1 MRILSLLVA
10 GIMLC
15 SSANHGWAQN
25 PPGRYQLMPAMG
37 PPVEVRGTLH
47 FHAWRM
53 DTQTGALQM
62 CSYDPGGWARLGPQ
76 GSKERLECSEPI
88 QVNEAM
94 SGSKRQET
102 Q

>member
-10 GIMLC
+10 GTMLC
-15 SSANHGWAQN
+15 SINPGWAQS

-37 PPVEVRGTLH
+37 PPIDVRGTLH

-62 CSYDPGGWARLGPQ
+62 CSYDPGGWKRFGPQ
-76 GSKERLECSEPI
+76 GSQERLECSEPI
-88 QVNEAM
+88 QVTEGM
-94 SGSKRQET
+94 SGSKSQ
-102 Q
+102 

>member
-10 GIMLC
+10 GIVLC
-15 SSANHGWAQN
+15 SSINHGWAQS

-37 PPVEVRGTLH
+37 PPIDVRGTLH
-47 FHAWRM
+47 FHAWRI

-62 CSYDPGGWARLGPQ
+62 CSYDPGGWKGFAQ
-76 GSKERLECSEPI
+76 NSKERLECSEPI